1 MQLDDWVLCRIYKKN
16 TQASRIDESI
26 KEDDNTSTC
35 VEQVLSSLPNTQ
47 DHRTGSL
54 PKMDSFCGF
63 NDIDPFFETFL
74 LESGSASNY
83 AILQQQH
90 LQQQQQQQQQQQHH
104 HHHHQQQQHIHN
116 INGVRFI
123 PQLDAIQHNLSSQC
137 HGIVP
142 KVEHID
148 VSGIRGAFDHS
159 LVDEHTFERGFSGLP
174 NLTQKYSQPP
184 KSQLNPG
191 NLEACYKWPL
201 WTEEAKAL

>member
-26 KEDDNTSTC
+26 KEDDNTSAC
-35 VEQVLSSLPNTQ
+35 VEQVLASLPNTQ
-47 DHRTGSL
+47 DHRVDSL

-63 NDIDPFFETFL
+63 NDVDPFFETFL
-74 LESGSASNY
+74 LEPDSASNY
-83 AILQQQH
+83 AILQQH
-90 LQQQQQQQQQQQHH
+90 
-104 HHHHQQQQHIHN
+104 QHINN
-116 INGVRFI
+116 INGVRFT
-123 PQLDAIQHNLSSQC
+123 PQLDAIQHNLSS

-148 VSGIRGAFDHS
+148 VSGIRGAFNHS

-191 NLEACYKWPL
+191 NLETCYKWPL
-201 WTEEAKAL
+201 WQEEAKAL

>member
-16 TQASRIDESI
+16 TQATRIDESI
-26 KEDDNTSTC
+26 KEDDNTSAC
-35 VEQVLSSLPNTQ
+35 VEQVLTPLPNTQ
-47 DHRTGSL
+47 DHRVGHL

-63 NDIDPFFETFL
+63 NDVDPFFETFL
-74 LESGSASNY
+74 LESDSASNY
-83 AILQQQH
+83 ASLQQQH
-90 LQQQQQQQQQQQHH
+90 HHQQQQQQQQQH
-104 HHHHQQQQHIHN
+104 INN

-123 PQLDAIQHNLSSQC
+123 PELDAIQHNLSS

-148 VSGIRGAFDHS
+148 VCGIRGAFDHS
-159 LVDEHTFERGFSGLP
+159 LVDDHTFGRGFSGLP

-191 NLEACYKWPL
+191 NLETCYKWPL
-201 WTEEAKAL
+201 WQEEAKAL